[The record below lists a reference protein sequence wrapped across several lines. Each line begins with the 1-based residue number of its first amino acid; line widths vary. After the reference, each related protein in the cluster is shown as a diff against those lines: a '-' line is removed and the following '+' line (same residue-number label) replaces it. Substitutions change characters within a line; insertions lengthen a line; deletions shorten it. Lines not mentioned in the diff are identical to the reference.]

1 MFQENFSSY
10 NKRITVMGLLIVRE
24 DMTVCGHGIYDNSLY
39 FLLSFAVN
47 LKLLLKNKVYSKE
60 EEEEKK
66 KQKHLKLPDPGRWS
80 SIANTLEC
88 TSLNDGNV
96 LSIT

>member
-10 NKRITVMGLLIVRE
+10 NKHITVMGLLILRE
-24 DMTVCGHGIYDNSLY
+24 AMTVCGHGIYDNSLY

-66 KQKHLKLPDPGRWS
+66 KHLKLPDPGRWS
-80 SIANTLEC
+80 FIANTLEC
-88 TSLNDGNV
+88 TSLSDGNV

>member
-10 NKRITVMGLLIVRE
+10 NKRITVMGLFIAGE
-24 DMTVCGHGIYDNSLY
+24 AMTVCGHGIYDNSLY

-47 LKLLLKNKVYSKE
+47 LKLLLNNKVYSKE
-60 EEEEKK
+60 EEEKK
-66 KQKHLKLPDPGRWS
+66 KKKHLKLPDPGRWS
-80 SIANTLEC
+80 FIANTLEC
-88 TSLNDGNV
+88 TCLNDGNV